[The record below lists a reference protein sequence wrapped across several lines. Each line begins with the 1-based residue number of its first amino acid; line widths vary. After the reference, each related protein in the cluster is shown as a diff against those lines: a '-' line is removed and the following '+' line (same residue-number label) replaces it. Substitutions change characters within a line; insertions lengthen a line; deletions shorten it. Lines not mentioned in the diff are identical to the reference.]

1 MKNLL
6 NKEIRLSSHVLSY
19 LFLAFSVMAL
29 IPGYP
34 ILVGA
39 FFVCFGIFHT
49 FQNGRE
55 TNDVLYT
62 VLLPIDK
69 RDVVRARYI
78 FVCFIELAG
87 FVLTALLTALRMC
100 LLADAPP
107 YVNNPMMNSNPV
119 FLAWTLVVFALFN
132 SLFVGPFYKTAY
144 KFGRPF
150 VTFIVASMLA
160 IGCAETLHHIPT
172 LTFLNTNER
181 LPLQFLLLL
190 CALAVW
196 AAATLLSCR
205 RAEKNFER
213 LDL

>member
-1 MKNLL
+1 MRQEGVLGALL
-6 NKEIRLSSHVLSY
+6 
-19 LFLAFSVMAL
+19 
-29 IPGYP
+29 
-34 ILVGA
+34 
-39 FFVCFGIFHT
+39 T
-49 FQNGRE
+49 DGRATTE
-55 TNDVLYT
+55 
-62 VLLPIDK
+62 
-69 RDVVRARYI
+69 A
-78 FVCFIELAG
+78 LAG